1 MIQSSSDIEFV
12 GMENIEGLINVKH
25 TIPVLANVYVNLS
38 RRRGIHMS
46 RLYRVLMDEL
56 FEKKL
61 SWQSSFELMRALILS
76 QQDGSFAE
84 SSQTANSSQKVN
96 SISAANSE
104 QKINPNSE
112 NAKLQISGRWTK
124 KQTSL
129 VTGLKGL
136 RQYPFRMQWFY
147 SLKKPDDLKIQIRLR
162 LLYSSTCPMSLALSE
177 EVWKQDDVAT
187 PHAQRSQAIVVLNL
201 NWKQIKKNK
210 ITISEYMDQVI
221 EKLESVLK
229 TPVQTSVK
237 RLDEQEFARLNGK
250 NPMFCEDAVRLLNQ
264 EISNWSELQ
273 SFQIKVRHMESLH
286 PFDAVAMVRKNKS

>member
-1 MIQSSSDIEFV
+1 MC
-12 GMENIEGLINVKH
+12 
-25 TIPVLANVYVNLS
+25 
-38 RRRGIHMS
+38 
-46 RLYRVLMDEL
+46 
-56 FEKKL
+56 
-61 SWQSSFELMRALILS
+61 ALILS

-84 SSQTANSSQKVN
+84 SRQTADTKQKT
-96 SISAANSE
+96 
-104 QKINPNSE
+104 NPNSE

-147 SLKKPDDLKIQIRLR
+147 SLKKPDDLKLQIRLR

-187 PHAQRSQAIVVLNL
+187 PHAQRSQAILVLNL

-221 EKLESVLK
+221 EKIESVLK